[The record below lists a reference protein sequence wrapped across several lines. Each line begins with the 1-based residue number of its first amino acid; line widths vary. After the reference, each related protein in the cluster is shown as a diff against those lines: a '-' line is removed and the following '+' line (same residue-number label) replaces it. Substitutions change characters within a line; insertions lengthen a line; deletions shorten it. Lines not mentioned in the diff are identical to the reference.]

1 MKSSN
6 NGDDELEEF
15 KVEFTGLNNE
25 LFHKCKSPSCCC
37 LNKYRACNSDSRILS
52 AEESNLTLET
62 PVWNMLLKSASEIND
77 DDEKREENGE
87 EVPLIEAEFGEG
99 DMACVSADS
108 VPEFIIIIVVN
119 LKGGAFRGGLGCWWR
134 WSFVLVN

>member
-1 MKSSN
+1 MQFGLAHSVGGRVKLDVGNTS
-6 NGDDELEEF
+6 LEHASE
-15 KVEFTGLNNE
+15 V
-25 LFHKCKSPSCCC
+25 
-37 LNKYRACNSDSRILS
+37 R
-52 AEESNLTLET
+52 
-62 PVWNMLLKSASEIND
+62 SEIND